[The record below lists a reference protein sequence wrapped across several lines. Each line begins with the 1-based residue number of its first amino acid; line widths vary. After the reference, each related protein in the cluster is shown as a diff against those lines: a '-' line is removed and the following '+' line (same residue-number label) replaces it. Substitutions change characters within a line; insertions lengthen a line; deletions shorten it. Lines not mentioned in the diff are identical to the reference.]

1 MTLLSLDPTKE
12 RPEQKVEWEHA
23 SESIRIEVDGVS
35 GHYGPRSFHVNSD
48 PVPRAMLTTLRVHL
62 STTFA

>member
-12 RPEQKVEWEHA
+12 RPEQKMEWEHA

-35 GHYGPRSFHVNSD
+35 GHQRDQVSLFAKSH
-48 PVPRAMLTTLRVHL
+48 RAVELVTWALVRFC
-62 STTFA
+62 TFGV